1 MPPEFSVSR
10 YRRRDF
16 LRLIGLGATGLAGAA
31 LIGCGGDDE
40 PADAATATAE
50 STQASGG
57 ATPAVTEGAPAGGG
71 ALEKTELRIGYLPIT
86 DASPLLLAHA
96 NGIYAEEGL
105 EAEAPTLFR
114 GWSQLAE
121 AFQARQLDVVHI
133 LMPMAVWLRFSQNFP
148 LRLVA
153 WNHNGGSALT
163 VRDDV
168 NAVADLAGTTVAI
181 PFWYSIH
188 NVVLQMLLRDA
199 GLTPI
204 TTGDASAAD
213 KTVKLLVMAP
223 PDMPPALANNAI
235 QGYIVADPFNAVAEV
250 NNIGKVL
257 RFIPDVWLDHACCV
271 VIMHEDDVLERPNY
285 AQAVVNSVARA
296 QVFARENRQEAAR
309 ILSTEGKGY
318 LPQPLPAIERA
329 LTHYDLNEYTASGAI
344 KHADWDTQRIDFQP
358 FPYQSYTEELVRRLK
373 ETLVEGDAA
382 FLESLDPTAAHEQ
395 LIHDAFARAA
405 IEAAGG
411 VSKFGIDASLTRDER
426 IDV

>member
-1 MPPEFSVSR
+1 MSR

-16 LRLIGLGATGLAGAA
+16 LRLVGLGATGLAGAA

-40 PADAATATAE
+40 PADATTEASATE
-50 STQASGG
+50 ASGG
-57 ATPAVTEGAPAGGG
+57 ATAAATGEGASTAAAGG

-168 NAVADLAGTTVAI
+168 NAVEDLAGTTVAI

-204 TTGDASAAD
+204 TTGDASAED

-250 NNIGKVL
+250 NDIGKVL

-285 AQAVVNSVARA
+285 AQAVVNSVAKA

-309 ILSTEGKGY
+309 ILSTEGEGY

-329 LTHYDLNEYTASGAI
+329 LTHYDLEEYGASGAI
-344 KHADWDTQRIDFQP
+344 QHADWDTQRIDFQP

-373 ETLVEGDAA
+373 ETVVEGDAA
-382 FLESLDPTAAHEQ
+382 FLESLDPTEAHQQ
-395 LIHDAFARAA
+395 LIHDAYARAA
-405 IEAAGG
+405 IDVAGG
-411 VSKFGIDASLTRDER
+411 AAKFDIDASLTREER